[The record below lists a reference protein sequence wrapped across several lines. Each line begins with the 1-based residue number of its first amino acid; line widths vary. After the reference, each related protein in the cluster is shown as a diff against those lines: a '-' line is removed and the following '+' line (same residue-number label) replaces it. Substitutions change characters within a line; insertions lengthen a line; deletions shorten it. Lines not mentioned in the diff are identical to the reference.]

1 MQRRASSWETFAHGS
16 DIGVRGYGETVEEA
30 FEAVAVALTAV
41 VTDPDS
47 GQPVTRA
54 TDTAEGRTLST
65 RFSDGRV
72 ISRVESVHPD
82 PESRKD

>member
-1 MQRRASSWETFAHGS
+1 MVPDRARQLQALARTLHAVSPLPTLE
-16 DIGVRGYGETVEEA
+16 RGY
-30 FEAVAVALTAV
+30 AV
-41 VTDPDS
+41 VTDPNS

-82 PESRKD
+82 PESRED